1 MKIVIAI
8 DKFKDSASSVQ
19 IAQAAT
25 RAIRQVCPQATVVT
39 VPVADGG
46 EGTVNAIEAALPNLH
61 KIGCEVTAPLLELD
75 PVNVEYLADDQNSTA
90 IMELS
95 AASGLWLVPQH
106 MRNPMRTS
114 TLGTG
119 QMILDAIHRGFR
131 HIVLGIG
138 GSATNDGATGILAAL
153 GYEFLDSDQCHV
165 FPCGENLARIVTI
178 DDSGVSQEVKETR
191 FTIICDVDNPLYGE
205 NGAAHI
211 YGPQKGASPSEVE
224 QLDRGLRNFASLMPD
239 GVANTP
245 GAGAAGGVG
254 SGLMAFLHATLT
266 PGIDAVLNALQ
277 FDRAI
282 SDADLIITGEGR
294 IDGQTAMGKTAG
306 GVLRAGKRNGIPVV
320 AICGALDT
328 KSQVD
333 DMDFDGI
340 FSIVQQPCTLSDAMD
355 TTRCLQN
362 VEVTVKQ
369 IMKLFLSQQKQL

>member
-8 DKFKDSASSVQ
+8 DKFKDSASSAQ

-25 RAIRQVCPQATVVT
+25 RAILQVRPQATVVT

-46 EGTVNAIEAALPNLH
+46 EGTVNAIAAALPNLR
-61 KIGCEVTAPLLELD
+61 KIGCEVSAPLLELE
-75 PVNVEYLADDQNSTA
+75 PVNVKYLADDQNSTA

-106 MRNPMRTS
+106 LRNPMRTS

-165 FPCGENLARIVTI
+165 FPCGENLARIALV
-178 DDSGVSQEVKETR
+178 DDSGVSQEVKDTR

-211 YGPQKGASPSEVE
+211 YGPQKGASPCEVE
-224 QLDRGLRNFASLMPD
+224 QLDHGLRNFASLMTD
-239 GVANTP
+239 GVATTP

-254 SGLMAFLHATLT
+254 GGLMAFLNATLT

-277 FDRAI
+277 FDQTI

-306 GVLRAGKRNGIPVV
+306 GVLRAGKKNDIPVV

-328 KSQVD
+328 QSQVD
-333 DMDFDGI
+333 DMAFDGI
-340 FSIVQQPCTLSDAMD
+340 FSIVQQPCTLSEAMD
-355 TTRCLQN
+355 TDRCLRN

-369 IMKLFLSQQKQL
+369 IMKLFLSHHI

>member
-46 EGTVNAIEAALPNLH
+46 EGTVNAIAAAVPNLR
-61 KIGCEVTAPLLELD
+61 KIGCEVAAPLLELD

-306 GVLRAGKRNGIPVV
+306 GVLCAGKRNGIPVV

-340 FSIVQQPCTLSDAMD
+340 FSIVQQPCTLSEAMD

-369 IMKLFLSQQKQL
+369 IMKLFLSQHKQL